1 MIGNRGYAMYIREWV
16 RDTQRAEGLGNW
28 STPRWAP
35 DGWQYLGQG
44 CYRGAYLS
52 PDKVVYK
59 IQVHPGRFSGQPNF
73 DEYRRWWKLRLRF
86 REMDGMRWPLMN
98 CFEFEGGDDINA
110 MDHVGKTL
118 SQYDG
123 PDRQHYVTAAQ
134 TFSWHVS
141 LSDMHHGNLAVDEE
155 RKLIVPI
162 DLGM

>member
-16 RDTQRAEGLGNW
+16 RDAQRVEGLVGLV
-28 STPRWAP
+28 PRRAP
-35 DGWQYLGQG
+35 EGWKYLSQG

-52 PDKVVYK
+52 PDGVVYK
-59 IQVHPGRFSGQPNF
+59 VQISPGLYSGQPNI
-73 DEYRRWWKLRLRF
+73 DEYRRWWKLRLRY
-86 REMDGMRWPLMN
+86 REIEGMRWPLMN
-98 CFEFEGGDDINA
+98 CFQFEGADDINA

-123 PDRQHYVTAAQ
+123 PDRQQYLDAARRCG
-134 TFSWHVS
+134 WN
-141 LSDMHHGNLAVDEE
+141 LDLPDMHHGNLAVDEK